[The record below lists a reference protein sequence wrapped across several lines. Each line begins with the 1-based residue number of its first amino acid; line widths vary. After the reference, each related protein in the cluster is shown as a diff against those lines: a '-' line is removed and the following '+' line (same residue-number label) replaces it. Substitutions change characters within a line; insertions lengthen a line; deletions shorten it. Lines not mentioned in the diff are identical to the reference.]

1 KGIEEFEKKIK
12 DLQENA
18 KKISGQNQV
27 PWSELFN
34 DKFMLEYTSYKS
46 IHDFIQA
53 SGYHIEKNED
63 LNNIPDKDWD
73 GFIKKSTSFSS
84 WEEMLSTAGTMWAK
98 EKLGI

>member
-1 KGIEEFEKKIK
+1 
-12 DLQENA
+12 
-18 KKISGQNQV
+18 
-27 PWSELFN
+27 
-34 DKFMLEYTSYKS
+34 
-46 IHDFIQA
+46 DFIQA